1 MFFVDRTGPPHKQV
15 DVNLPI
21 YRDCFGDLFLPFL
34 LQLKAMEKEKNNFF
48 FFLKKVTKVLVIR
61 KYRPINRRFI
71 LHITSYGQLKQ
82 TFNHIREKTLLGRKK

>member
-1 MFFVDRTGPPHKQV
+1 MFFVDRKGPPHKQV

-71 LHITSYGQLKQ
+71 LHITSCQQLKPAAS
-82 TFNHIREKTLLGRKK
+82 KTNEIQ

>member
-1 MFFVDRTGPPHKQV
+1 MFFVYGTGPPRKQGG
-15 DVNLPI
+15 VNLPI

-71 LHITSYGQLKQ
+71 LHITSCGSYSE
-82 TFNHIREKTLLGRKK
+82 TFR